1 MAGPLGQNSRT
12 ISLKTRCGE
21 DKKTMKKN
29 KSEFYF
35 TTILL
40 IHIFVYLFKIDR
52 DVFAIQ
58 EYFSRPNQTYTE
70 QPHSK
75 NVSYFGNSISDFHQ
89 YSKSFDTK
97 NNCIENI
104 AVWNSIFLSYNSRV
118 HHLLKQHESSSSLT
132 IGIIAVLH
140 RQNIFH
146 KSSEEEEIEYCF
158 FA

>member
-1 MAGPLGQNSRT
+1 
-12 ISLKTRCGE
+12 
-21 DKKTMKKN
+21 MKKN
-29 KSEFYF
+29 RTKYYF
-35 TTILL
+35 TAILL
-40 IHIFVYLFKIDR
+40 IHILVYFFKIDR
-52 DVFAIQ
+52 DVFAFQ

-75 NVSYFGNSISDFHQ
+75 NVTYFGNFISDFLQ

-118 HHLLKQHESSSSLT
+118 HHLLKHYESFITPT

-146 KSSEEEEIEYCF
+146 KSSEDEEPKYRF